1 MNVCSFDLVLMTYFI
16 LFLEFKS
23 SLASLTLPLEH
34 SLDAGQTFKQIR
46 TIALHPSAG
55 ILTLEATGFSMTEQD
70 EQKLLDLSRK
80 NDLYHV
86 RIRLSDSDVLES
98 SVPACQ
104 LVGSAMKAK
113 LVVSVN
119 DHGSPIAVHLATSL
133 FECHP
138 AKISSRLPT
147 LSLTLD
153 VQRPTVGASPE
164 TLRYLQRLEK
174 QREEMARAEQGDNRS
189 FFAKYWT
196 YIVPAVIL
204 FLVISS
210 VQEAGSSGGNGGG
223 GGAGGR

>member
-1 MNVCSFDLVLMTYFI
+1 MLDRHSATEALDMVVAESYLTSF
-16 LFLEFKS
+16 
-23 SLASLTLPLEH
+23 SL
-34 SLDAGQTFKQIR
+34 R
-46 TIALHPSAG
+46 THPV
-55 ILTLEATGFSMTEQD
+55 Q
-70 EQKLLDLSRK
+70 
-80 NDLYHV
+80 
-86 RIRLSDSDVLES
+86 
-98 SVPACQ
+98 CQ

-189 FFAKYWT
+189 FFAKYVCP
-196 YIVPAVIL
+196 IQQVPQYAPWM
-204 FLVISS
+204 FHIS
-210 VQEAGSSGGNGGG
+210 QK
-223 GGAGGR
+223 